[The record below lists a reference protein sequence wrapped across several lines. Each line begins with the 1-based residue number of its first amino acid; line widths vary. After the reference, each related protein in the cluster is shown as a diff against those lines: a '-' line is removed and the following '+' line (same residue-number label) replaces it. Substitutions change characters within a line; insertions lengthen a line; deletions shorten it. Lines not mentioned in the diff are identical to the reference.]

1 MRGRAAETAGNLCWS
16 VSNIKL
22 CFKNAEW
29 FFSLTDSLL
38 LSFAAVLS
46 VCECTWVHVHAGSF
60 KHHRQSSWR
69 KGSETIFLLTSSTV
83 SLLKQS
89 VNCGVSSHIL
99 FASWC
104 YFIEVKGHWFHLFN
118 HTYWPIFQP
127 LICQIGISTAR
138 LLLSSFLLTCL
149 FVISTTAS
157 VMKTHRLHS
166 DWTV

>member
-1 MRGRAAETAGNLCWS
+1 MRGRAAETAGNLCRS

-46 VCECTWVHVHAGSF
+46 VCECTWVHVSARS
-60 KHHRQSSWR
+60 RRLVQTSP
-69 KGSETIFLLTSSTV
+69 SELMEKSSTV

-89 VNCGVSSHIL
+89 VNCGASSHIL

-127 LICQIGISTAR
+127 LIVRWASAQRGFFSVVSSSPVY
-138 LLLSSFLLTCL
+138 LSS
-149 FVISTTAS
+149 APQ
-157 VMKTHRLHS
+157 HQ
-166 DWTV
+166 